1 MKGLFS
7 MAKGHTIDPKIKSE
21 VVAKIRDEGMTVV
34 EASNKYGIGRSA
46 IYTWLNDGVVNTST
60 SLVLEV
66 NRLKKENEQLYN
78 LLGRATVEMKK
89 LKK

>member
-1 MKGLFS
+1 
-7 MAKGHTIDPKIKSE
+7 MALGQHTDPAVKAE
-21 VVAKIRDEGMTVV
+21 VLKKIRDEGMSVT
-34 EASNKYGIGRSA
+34 EASKTYNVFSKT
-46 IYTWLNDGVVNTST
+46 IYRWLKENVVSGST
-60 SLVLEV
+60 NLILEV